1 MGDSNLITSSEL
13 SELRTKE
20 FQMETGDSL
29 FIIDRLEEQGT
40 LRAHEYIGGCL
51 CVGPGYSLTGNA
63 PLVAEVSIMRSGR
76 TLGRMPQPLLGQAI
90 PKFPSAGAVLPF
102 PMVKFAR
109 VFLDWECPTCGRGF
123 HNEVRQNPEDR

>member
-1 MGDSNLITSSEL
+1 MKMSVDNFITSSEL
-13 SELRTKE
+13 GGLRTKE

-63 PLVAEVSIMRSGR
+63 PLVAEISIMRSGR
-76 TLGRMPQPLLGQAI
+76 TLRIDKTFHEHGHAELIPLLIG
-90 PKFPSAGAVLPF
+90 KVLH
-102 PMVKFAR
+102 FAE
-109 VFLDWECPTCGRGF
+109 FYGYGMEPLNLCGEGN
-123 HNEVRQNPEDR
+123 HNIMNDSLI

>member
-1 MGDSNLITSSEL
+1 MEMGDINFITSSEL
-13 SELRTKE
+13 GGLRTKE

-40 LRAHEYIGGCL
+40 LEAHEYIGGCL

-76 TLGRMPQPLLGQAI
+76 TLRIDKTFHEHGHGELIPLLIG
-90 PKFPSAGAVLPF
+90 KVEH
-102 PMVKFAR
+102 FAE
-109 VFLDWECPTCGRGF
+109 FYGF
-123 HNEVRQNPEDR
+123 GMEPQHLG

>member
-1 MGDSNLITSSEL
+1 MGDSNFITSSEL

-29 FIIDRLEEQGT
+29 LIIDRLEEQGI

-51 CVGPGYSLTGNA
+51 CG
-63 PLVAEVSIMRSGR
+63 
-76 TLGRMPQPLLGQAI
+76 
-90 PKFPSAGAVLPF
+90 
-102 PMVKFAR
+102 AR
-109 VFLDWECPTCGRGF
+109 VFIGWECPTCGRGF

>member
-1 MGDSNLITSSEL
+1 MGDINFITSSEL
-13 SELRTKE
+13 GGLRTKE

-40 LRAHEYIGGCL
+40 LEAHEYIGGCL

-76 TLGRMPQPLLGQAI
+76 TLRIDKTFHEHGHGELIPLLIG
-90 PKFPSAGAVLPF
+90 KVEH
-102 PMVKFAR
+102 FAE
-109 VFLDWECPTCGRGF
+109 FYGYGMEPLNLCGEGN
-123 HNEVRQNPEDR
+123 HNIMNDRLI

>member
-13 SELRTKE
+13 GGLRTKE

-40 LRAHEYIGGCL
+40 LEAHEYIGGCL

-63 PLVAEVSIMRSGR
+63 PLVAEISIMRSGKS
-76 TLGRMPQPLLGQAI
+76 LKIDKAFHEHGHGDLIPLLIGKAEH
-90 PKFPSAGAVLPF
+90 
-102 PMVKFAR
+102 FAE
-109 VFLDWECPTCGRGF
+109 FYGYGMEPLNLCGEGN
-123 HNEVRQNPEDR
+123 HNIMNDRLI